1 MLKAGD
7 TAPDFEKADCR
18 GRSVKL
24 SAYRGKKVVLFFF
37 PRAFTAGCTEEIR
50 HFRDNQSRIEGLNAV
65 LIGVSVDKYETQCE
79 FAKAE
84 SIDFPLLGDE
94 TRVISESYGVVWP
107 IYRRDRRATFVID
120 EAGVIV
126 EVIHHETKVYRHL
139 DDVLATLTR
148 AALPASAVSS

>member
-7 TAPDFEKADCR
+7 LAPDFERVDCR
-18 GRSVKL
+18 GRTVKL
-24 SAYRGKKVVLFFF
+24 SALRGKKVVLFFF

-65 LIGVSVDKYETQCE
+65 LIGISVDKFTTQCE

-84 SIDFPLLGDE
+84 NIDFALLGDE
-94 TRVISESYGVVWP
+94 SRAISESYGVVWP

-120 EAGVIV
+120 EKGVIE
-126 EVIHHETKVYRHL
+126 EVIHHETRVYRHL

-148 AALPASAVSS
+148 